1 MKSIIRTK
9 YYRLNYQISAPQI
22 RLLDDKGKQIGIIDK
37 NEALRRAKTE
47 EKDLVEIA
55 PNAKPPVVKLI
66 DYKKFKYLE
75 EKKKRESGKS
85 VKNVGIKGIR
95 LSPFIGTHDLQVRIN
110 QGKSFLED
118 GNQLKIMVAFK
129 GRQIIH
135 KNFGFD
141 IMNKVVEALKE
152 QSKVIKSPYFEG
164 KVLASILSPYKKGA
178 DKNV

>member
-1 MKSIIRTK
+1 MKSIKRTK
-9 YYRLNYQISAPQI
+9 YYRLNYQITAPKI
-22 RLLDDKGKQIGIIDK
+22 RLLDDKGKQIGIIEK
-37 NEALRRAKTE
+37 NEALRLAKTE

-75 EKKKRESGKS
+75 EKKKRESAKS
-85 VKNVGIKGIR
+85 AKNVGIKGIR
-95 LSPFIGTHDLQVRIN
+95 LSPFMGDHDFQVRIN
-110 QGKSFLED
+110 QGKSFLDD

-141 IMNKVVEALKE
+141 IMNKAVEALKE
-152 QSKVIKSPYFEG
+152 QSKVIKSPHFEG
-164 KVLASILSPYKKGA
+164 KILASILSPSKKREG
-178 DKNV
+178 

>member
-9 YYRLNYQISAPQI
+9 YYRLNYQITAPKI
-22 RLLDDKGKQIGIIDK
+22 RLLDDKGKQIGIIEK
-37 NEALRRAKTE
+37 NEALRLAKTE

-75 EKKKRESGKS
+75 EKKKRESAKS
-85 VKNVGIKGIR
+85 AKNVGIKGIR
-95 LSPFIGTHDLQVRIN
+95 LSPFMGDHDFQVRIN
-110 QGKSFLED
+110 QGKSFLDD

-141 IMNKVVEALKE
+141 IMNKAVEALKE
-152 QSKVIKSPYFEG
+152 QSKVIKSPHFEG
-164 KVLASILSPYKKGA
+164 KILASILSPSKKGER
-178 DKNV
+178 

>member
-1 MKSIIRTK
+1 M
-9 YYRLNYQISAPQI
+9 NYQISAPQI

>member
-1 MKSIIRTK
+1 MRTK

>member
-1 MKSIIRTK
+1 M
-9 YYRLNYQISAPQI
+9 NYQISAPQI
-22 RLLDDKGKQIGIIDK
+22 RLLDDKGKQIGIIEK